1 MKAKAEG
8 RSEVNRREEPVEYPM
23 WYPWF
28 LRGEA
33 DPFFLRGESK
43 EVCADPSEPKLVV
56 RLRMAVPF
64 SEPED
69 ASPSWSVSQSAWS
82 PWRRRPMHS

>member
-8 RSEVNRREEPVEYPM
+8 HSEVNRSKEPAEYPM

-33 DPFFLRGESK
+33 DPFFLRGEPTEHS
-43 EVCADPSEPKLVV
+43 ANPSESALAV
-56 RLRMAVPF
+56 RLRIAVPF

-69 ASPSWSVSQSAWS
+69 ASAAPSVSQSAWS
-82 PWRRRPMHS
+82 PWRRRPMLG